1 MSQLISLLVVA
12 LAAYLLYRRFEVRL
26 VLLLAALL
34 LGSIAGQVTIVVH
47 AFLQACADERFVVPI
62 CCAMGFAH
70 VLKLTECDRHLVL
83 ALTHPLRRVRPLL
96 VPGTIL
102 AGVLVNIPI
111 ISQTSTALTLGA
123 VLVPVMRAVGIP
135 LPTIGA
141 ALLLGAS
148 IGGEL
153 LNPGAPELATISK
166 VVTEKFGRPLQPA
179 ECVAVVFPLLVLHV
193 IVATAVFSWRSR
205 VRTGSAGQSASPPT
219 AGDGSRAADGVP
231 IEQPNWIKAT
241 VPLIPLGLL
250 FVTGPPLYWWPIPK
264 DWLIAPGETGA
275 YGARL
280 IGVAMLVGVAAA
292 ALTNRTKAGQSM
304 TAFFEGAGY
313 AYTHIISLIVAGTSF
328 GKSVEVTGLAAELGE
343 LVIRYPSLLLPAA
356 VLLPC
361 GFAVL
366 SGSGIGA
373 TNSLFGFF
381 VAPCQSLNA
390 DPVIVGALVALGSA
404 AGRTMSA
411 VAAVALMSASL
422 TETTSFALVRQVAL
436 PLLTGLAVIVVAV
449 ALGWL
454 L

>member
-12 LAAYLLYRRFEVRL
+12 LAAFALYRRVEVRL

-34 LGSIAGQVTIVVH
+34 LGIIAGQVTTVVQ

-83 ALTHPLRRVRPLL
+83 VLTQPLRRVRPLL

-123 VLVPVMRAVGIP
+123 VLVPVMRAVGVP

-141 ALLLGAS
+141 ALLLGSS

-153 LNPGAPELATISK
+153 LNPGAPELATVSK
-166 VVTEKFGRPLQPA
+166 VVTEKFGRPVQPA
-179 ECVAVVFPLLVLHV
+179 ECVAVIFPLLVLHV
-193 IVATAVFSWRSR
+193 IVAMAVFSWRSR
-205 VRTGSAGQSASPPT
+205 VSLSLTAQQASLPTTGNGPP
-219 AGDGSRAADGVP
+219 AAVGEP
-231 IEQPNWIKAT
+231 MEKPNWIKAH
-241 VPLIPLGLL
+241 VPLVPLALL
-250 FVTGPPLYWWPIPK
+250 FVTGPPLYWWPVPK
-264 DWLIAPGETGA
+264 EWLVAPGETGA
-275 YGARL
+275 FGARL

-292 ALTNRTKAGQSM
+292 AMTSRAKAGQTMS
-304 TAFFEGAGY
+304 AFFEGAGY

-343 LVIRYPSLLLPAA
+343 IVTRFPSLLLPAA

-373 TNSLFGFF
+373 TNSLYGFF
-381 VAPCQSLNA
+381 IAPCQSLNV
-390 DPVIVGALVALGSA
+390 DPVLVGALVSLGSA

-422 TETTSFALVRQVAL
+422 TETTSFILVRQVAL
-436 PLLTGLAVIVVAV
+436 PLLAGLAVVVTVV

-454 L
+454 P